1 MKCLNLAFE
10 FGLSKYSHKT
20 MKSILLFTAVH
31 VQFVV

>member
-20 MKSILLFTAVH
+20 MRSILLFIAVR